1 MIAGSNVLQNASW
14 MDPVGGLVISLMVIQ
29 AGWGNTTSAILEL
42 ADVSLSDDM
51 KRKVRKSVETG
62 LKELGSQGVEVRQVQ
77 GVKAGQNYLV
87 ELELGISGETSVAQT
102 RELEDKLRNY
112 VGGKARG
119 VKRVKIRFVPQIS
132 GPPDFMDEFI
142 GSDVDSPRSS
152 PEPESDNEHG
162 HEHKH
167 PHSH

>member
-1 MIAGSNVLQNASW
+1 

-29 AGWGNTTSAILEL
+29 AGWGNTVSAVLEL

-51 KRKVRKSVETG
+51 KRKVRRSVETG
-62 LKELGSQGVEVRQVQ
+62 IKELGGEGVELRQVQ
-77 GVKAGQNYLV
+77 GIKAGQNYLV
-87 ELELGISGETSVAQT
+87 ELELGISGETSVSQT
-102 RELEDKLRNY
+102 KELEDKLRNY
-112 VGGKARG
+112 VGSKVRG
-119 VKRVKIRFVPQIS
+119 VKRVKIRFVPKSS

-152 PEPESDNEHG
+152 PEPESED
-162 HEHKH
+162 EHKH